1 VKYLSVEKGNAEPI
15 RKRLISRGLLDPSR
29 QIIKEKG
36 RILFPVREEPP
47 PDLGETV
54 DRRDDRVRELQPKWY
69 GEVVEVPEKVKG
81 LLPRSFDMIGHIA
94 VLKVPDELLQYAGTI
109 ADAILACNRA
119 IKTVA
124 VDDGV
129 HGEERVR
136 TLKVVRGTETETVHV
151 EYGTRLRVDPTKVFF
166 TPRLGYE
173 RWRVASLVTPFEKV
187 LDMFAGV
194 GPFSLHICRRAPSAE
209 VYAVDSNPHAVDYLK
224 ANAKLNRVNNL
235 HAIHGKIEDVVQDLP
250 TFDRII
256 MNLPMRSVEYIPLAL
271 KKMDE
276 GWLHV
281 YRIVEN
287 MTEDEAVADVRKRI
301 EVLGRS
307 IGSISVREVKTY
319 APGVKFLSFDVSVT
333 PV

>member
-1 VKYLSVEKGNAEPI
+1 MKYLSVEKGSAEPT
-15 RKRLISRGLLDPSR
+15 RRRLMASGLFDLTR

-36 RILFPVREEPP
+36 RVLFPVLPDVPP
-47 PDLGETV
+47 ELGETI
-54 DRRDDRVRELQPKWY
+54 DRPDDKVRVLQPKWY
-69 GEVVEVPEKVKG
+69 GEVVDVPDRLKG

-94 VLKVPDELLQYAGTI
+94 VLKVPDELLPQAGNI
-109 ADAILACNRA
+109 ADAILACNRS

-124 VDDGV
+124 LDEGV

-136 TLKVVRGTETETVHV
+136 TLRVVRGTETETVHV

-194 GPFSLHICRRAPSAE
+194 GPFSLHICRRAPSSE
-209 VYAVDSNPHAVDYLK
+209 VYAVDSNPHAFDYLK

-235 HAIHGKIEDVVQDLP
+235 HEVHGKIEDVIQDLP
-250 TFDRII
+250 AFDRII

-271 KKMDE
+271 SKLDE
-276 GWLHV
+276 GRLHV

-287 MTEDEAVADVRKRI
+287 LTEEEAVADVRRRI
-301 EVLGRS
+301 EGLGRRVA
-307 IGSISVREVKTY
+307 SISVREVKTY